1 MPVTT
6 NRLQL
11 PLLLDHRPLR
21 QPLPPDVRKKSIEI
35 IARMLREVLKAEA
48 REARREFR

>member
-1 MPVTT
+1 MTT

-11 PLLLDHRPLR
+11 PLLLDQQPFR
-21 QPLPPDVRKKSIEI
+21 QPLPPGVRKKIIEI

-48 REARREFR
+48 REAHRESR

>member
-11 PLLLDHRPLR
+11 PLLLEHQLLR
-21 QPLPPDVRKKSIEI
+21 QPLPPDVRKKSVEI

-48 REARREFR
+48 READYESR

>member
-11 PLLLDHRPLR
+11 PLILDRQPLG
-21 QPLPPDVRKKSIEI
+21 QPLPPEVRKKSIEV

-48 REARREFR
+48 REVHRESR